1 VFGSWFRAQ
10 GSRLGV
16 KSLGFG
22 INDLRLRV
30 WGLGFGINDLGLRV

>member
-1 VFGSWFRAQ
+1 M
-10 GSRLGV
+10 LGV